1 MSDRIPQDFIDEL
14 VQRVDIGEIIGNRI
28 DIKKAGKEYKAN
40 CPFHGEK
47 TPSFTVSPEK
57 GFYHCFGCGAHG
69 TALGFLMEYERL
81 TFIEAI
87 EELAKVVG
95 IDVPKTKEDKIK
107 NKRNN
112 SLKELLSE
120 VSIHFTSNLSQSKEA
135 INYLK
140 NRGIDGKNAKNF
152 SLGFSNNSWSEILDK
167 FGSSEKNK
175 QRLLDA
181 GLIIKKDDGGFYDR
195 FRNRIMFP
203 IKDNRGDVLGFG
215 GRIIGNDD
223 PKYLNSPETTLFK
236 KGELLYALFE
246 SKEAINKTKSVII
259 VEGYTDVIALH
270 KYGFNNALA
279 TLGTATTEFHIRKMF
294 RTIDEITFCFDGDK
308 AGYKAALKAMELS
321 LPIIKTN
328 KEVNFLILEKGQD
341 PDEMMENNGPDA
353 FKTALSNAYSLD
365 QFLIEVMRDKYNIE
379 TVKGKANAIEDGM
392 SLLSKVKEG
401 IYKDLLIESFSTE
414 FKLNE
419 NQIKRFYEDK
429 NQKRS
434 AGKRFSKNRQNN
446 KKVELRPSLIKQAI
460 SILLHYPNLL
470 NNITIEDR
478 LNHINEKGIDILKK
492 IITLTQG
499 KDSIRLAT
507 ILEHFQDKKIRQHL
521 QNLSLETLIVR
532 ESEIQNEFQDILN
545 RLYILNNKTEMKV
558 LLKKASQNNLTK
570 LEKSRFIE
578 LSANIKIK

>member
-14 VQRVDIGEIIGNRI
+14 VQRVDIDEIIGNRI

-328 KEVNFLILEKGQD
+328 KEVNFLILDKGQD

-446 KKVELRPSLIKQAI
+446 KVELRPSLIKQAI

>member
-328 KEVNFLILEKGQD
+328 KEVNFLILDKGQD

-446 KKVELRPSLIKQAI
+446 KVELRPSLIKQAI

>member
-203 IKDNRGDVLGFG
+203 IKDNRGDILGFG
-215 GRIIGNDD
+215 GRIIGNDE

-328 KEVNFLILEKGQD
+328 KEVNFLILDKGQD

-446 KKVELRPSLIKQAI
+446 KVELRPSLIKQAI

>member
-14 VQRVDIGEIIGNRI
+14 VQRVDIDEIIGNRI

-203 IKDNRGDVLGFG
+203 IKDNRGDILGFG
-215 GRIIGNDD
+215 GRIIGNDE

-270 KYGFNNALA
+270 KYGFNNVLA

-294 RTIDEITFCFDGDK
+294 RTIDEIIFCFDGDK

-328 KEVNFLILEKGQD
+328 KEVNFLILDKGQD
-341 PDEMMENNGPDA
+341 PAEMMENNGPDD
-353 FKTALSNAYSLD
+353 FKTALKNAYSLD
-365 QFLIEVMRDKYNIE
+365 QFLIEVMRDNYNIE
-379 TVKGKANAIEDGM
+379 TVKGKANAIENGM

-401 IYKDLLIESFSTE
+401 IYKDLLIENFSNE
-414 FKLNE
+414 FKLNK
-419 NQIKRFYEDK
+419 NQIKRFYEDQ
-429 NQKRS
+429 NQKIS
-434 AGKRFSKNRQNN
+434 IGKRFSKNRQGN
-446 KKVELRPSLIKQAI
+446 KNAELRPSLIKQAI

-470 NNITIEDR
+470 KDVKIEDH
-478 LNHINEKGIDILKK
+478 LNHIDEKGIDILKK
-492 IITLTQG
+492 IIALTQS
-499 KDSIRLAT
+499 KDKIRLAT
-507 ILEHFQDKKIRQHL
+507 ILEHFQDKIIRQHL
-521 QNLSLETLIVR
+521 HNLSLETLMLK

-545 RLYILNNKTEMKV
+545 RLYTLNNKTEMKK
-558 LLKKASQNNLTK
+558 LLKKASQNNLSDI
-570 LEKSRFIE
+570 EKSRFIK
-578 LSANIKIK
+578 LSTNIKIK

>member
-434 AGKRFSKNRQNN
+434 AGKIFSKNRQNN

>member
-215 GRIIGNDD
+215 GRIIGNND

-294 RTIDEITFCFDGDK
+294 RTIDEIIFCFDGDK

-446 KKVELRPSLIKQAI
+446 KVELRPSLIKQAI

>member
-365 QFLIEVMRDKYNIE
+365 QFLIEVMRDRYNIE

>member
-446 KKVELRPSLIKQAI
+446 KVELRPSLIKQAI

>member
-321 LPIIKTN
+321 LPLVKTN

-365 QFLIEVMRDKYNIE
+365 QFLIEVMRDRYNIE

>member
-14 VQRVDIGEIIGNRI
+14 VQRVDIDEIIGNRI

-328 KEVNFLILEKGQD
+328 KEVNFLILDKGQD

>member
-446 KKVELRPSLIKQAI
+446 KVELRPSLIKQAI

-492 IITLTQG
+492 IIALTQG

>member
-87 EELAKVVG
+87 EELAKTVG
-95 IDVPKTKEDKIK
+95 VDVPKTKEDKIK
-107 NKRNN
+107 NKRNI

-120 VSIHFTSNLSQSKEA
+120 VSAHYTSNLSQSKEA

-140 NRGIDGKNAKNF
+140 DRGIDGKNAKYF
-152 SLGFSNNSWSEILDK
+152 SLGFSNNSWSEILDT
-167 FGSSEKNK
+167 FGTSEKDK
-175 QRLLDA
+175 QKLLDS

-215 GRIIGNDD
+215 GRIIGNDE
-223 PKYLNSPETTLFK
+223 PKYLNSPETALFR
-236 KGELLYALFE
+236 KGELLYGLFE
-246 SKEAINKTKSVII
+246 SKEGIGKTKSAII
-259 VEGYTDVIALH
+259 VEGYTDVIALQ
-270 KYGFNNALA
+270 KYGFNTALA
-279 TLGTATTEFHIRKMF
+279 TLGTATTEYHIRKMF

-328 KEVNFLILEKGQD
+328 KEVNFLILDKGQD

-446 KKVELRPSLIKQAI
+446 KVELRPSLIKQAI

>member
-294 RTIDEITFCFDGDK
+294 RTIDEIIFCFDGDK

-365 QFLIEVMRDKYNIE
+365 QFLIEVMRDRYNIE

-419 NQIKRFYEDK
+419 NQIKRFYENK

>member
-1 MSDRIPQDFIDEL
+1 MSDRIPQDFIDDL
-14 VQRVDIGEIIGNRI
+14 VQRIDIGEIIGNRI

-321 LPIIKTN
+321 LPLVKTN
-328 KEVNFLILEKGQD
+328 KEVNFLILKKGQD
-341 PDEMMENNGPDA
+341 PDEMIKSDGSDA
-353 FKTALSNAYSLD
+353 FNTALNNAYSLD
-365 QFLIEVMRDKYNIE
+365 QFLIEVMRDKYNTE

-401 IYKDLLIESFSTE
+401 IYKDLLIENFS
-414 FKLNE
+414 NE
-419 NQIKRFYEDK
+419 Y
-429 NQKRS
+429 
-434 AGKRFSKNRQNN
+434 
-446 KKVELRPSLIKQAI
+446 
-460 SILLHYPNLL
+460 
-470 NNITIEDR
+470 
-478 LNHINEKGIDILKK
+478 
-492 IITLTQG
+492 
-499 KDSIRLAT
+499 
-507 ILEHFQDKKIRQHL
+507 
-521 QNLSLETLIVR
+521 
-532 ESEIQNEFQDILN
+532 
-545 RLYILNNKTEMKV
+545 
-558 LLKKASQNNLTK
+558 
-570 LEKSRFIE
+570 
-578 LSANIKIK
+578 

>member
-328 KEVNFLILEKGQD
+328 KEVNFLILDKGQD
-341 PDEMMENNGPDA
+341 PAEMMENNGPDA

-446 KKVELRPSLIKQAI
+446 KVELRPSLIKQAI

>member
-492 IITLTQG
+492 IIALTQG

>member
-308 AGYKAALKAMELS
+308 AGYKAALKAMEIS

-365 QFLIEVMRDKYNIE
+365 QFLIEVMRDRYNIE

>member
-203 IKDNRGDVLGFG
+203 IKDNRGDILGFG
-215 GRIIGNDD
+215 GRIIGNDE

-294 RTIDEITFCFDGDK
+294 RTIDEIIFCFDGDK

-328 KEVNFLILEKGQD
+328 KEVNFLILDKGQD

-446 KKVELRPSLIKQAI
+446 KVELRPSLIKQAI

-545 RLYILNNKTEMKV
+545 RLYTLNNKTEMKK
-558 LLKKASQNNLTK
+558 LLKKASQNNLSDI
-570 LEKSRFIE
+570 EKSRFIK
-578 LSANIKIK
+578 LSTNIKIK

>member
-321 LPIIKTN
+321 LPIIKIN

-446 KKVELRPSLIKQAI
+446 KVELRPSLIKQAI

>member
-1 MSDRIPQDFIDEL
+1 MSDRIPQDFIDDL

-328 KEVNFLILEKGQD
+328 KEVNFLILDKGQD
-341 PDEMMENNGPDA
+341 PDEMMESNGPDA

-446 KKVELRPSLIKQAI
+446 KVELRPSLIKQAI

>member
-87 EELAKVVG
+87 EELAKTVG
-95 IDVPKTKEDKIK
+95 VDVPKTKEDKIK
-107 NKRNN
+107 NKRNI

-120 VSIHFTSNLSQSKEA
+120 VSAHYTSNLSQSKEA

-140 NRGIDGKNAKNF
+140 DRGIDGKNAKYF
-152 SLGFSNNSWSEILDK
+152 SLGFSNNSWSEILDT
-167 FGSSEKNK
+167 FGTSEKDK
-175 QRLLDA
+175 QKLFDS

-215 GRIIGNDD
+215 GRIIGNDE
-223 PKYLNSPETTLFK
+223 PKYLNSPETALFR
-236 KGELLYALFE
+236 KGELLYGLFE
-246 SKEAINKTKSVII
+246 SKEGIGKTKSAII
-259 VEGYTDVIALH
+259 VEGYTDVIALQ
-270 KYGFNNALA
+270 KYGFNTALA
-279 TLGTATTEFHIRKMF
+279 TLGTATTEYHIRKMF

-328 KEVNFLILEKGQD
+328 KEVNFLILDKGQD

-446 KKVELRPSLIKQAI
+446 KVELRPSLIKQAI

>member
-1 MSDRIPQDFIDEL
+1 MSDRIPQDFIDDL

-87 EELAKVVG
+87 EELAKTVG
-95 IDVPKTKEDKIK
+95 VDVPKTKEDKIK
-107 NKRNN
+107 NKRNI

-120 VSIHFTSNLSQSKEA
+120 VSAHYTSNLSQSKEA

-140 NRGIDGKNAKNF
+140 DRGIDGKNAKYF
-152 SLGFSNNSWSEILDK
+152 SLGFSNNSWSEILDT
-167 FGSSEKNK
+167 FGTSEKDK
-175 QRLLDA
+175 QKLLDS
-181 GLIIKKDDGGFYDR
+181 GLIIKKDNSGFYDR

-215 GRIIGNDD
+215 GRIIGNDE
-223 PKYLNSPETTLFK
+223 PKYLNSPETALFR
-236 KGELLYALFE
+236 KGELLYGLFE
-246 SKEAINKTKSVII
+246 SKEGIGKTKSAII
-259 VEGYTDVIALH
+259 VEGYTDVIALQ
-270 KYGFNNALA
+270 KYGFNTALA
-279 TLGTATTEFHIRKMF
+279 TLGTATTEYHIRKMF

-321 LPIIKTN
+321 LPLVKTN
-328 KEVNFLILEKGQD
+328 KEVNFLILKKGQD
-341 PDEMMENNGPDA
+341 PDEMIKSDGSDA
-353 FKTALSNAYSLD
+353 FNTSLNNAYSLD
-365 QFLIEVMRDKYNIE
+365 QFLIEVMRDKYNTE

-401 IYKDLLIESFSTE
+401 IYKDLLIENFSNE
-414 FKLNE
+414 YKLNE
-419 NQIKRFYEDK
+419 NQIKRFYEDT
-429 NQKRS
+429 NQKRDNS
-434 AGKRFSKNRQNN
+434 KRSFRNRPGN
-446 KKVELRPSLIKQAI
+446 KKLGLRPSLIKQAI
-460 SILLHYPNLL
+460 SILLHYPNILKD
-470 NNITIEDR
+470 IVVEDC
-478 LNHINEKGIDILKK
+478 LSHIDEKGIDILKE
-492 IITLTQG
+492 IINLTQG

-507 ILEHFQDKKIRQHL
+507 ILEHFQDKKTQQHL
-521 QNLSLETLIVR
+521 QNLSLETLMIK
-532 ESEIQNEFQDILN
+532 ESEIENEFRDILK
-545 RLYILNNKTEMKV
+545 RLYILSNKTEMKT
-558 LLKKASQNNLTK
+558 LMKKASQNNLTK
-570 LEKSRFIE
+570 LEKNRFIE

>member
-328 KEVNFLILEKGQD
+328 KEVNFLILDKGQD

>member
-365 QFLIEVMRDKYNIE
+365 QFLIEVMRDRYNIE

-446 KKVELRPSLIKQAI
+446 KVELRPSLIKQAI

>member
-87 EELAKVVG
+87 EELAKTVG
-95 IDVPKTKEDKIK
+95 VDVPKTKEDKIK
-107 NKRNN
+107 NKRNI

-120 VSIHFTSNLSQSKEA
+120 VSAHYTSNLSQSKEA

-140 NRGIDGKNAKNF
+140 DRGIDGKNAKYF
-152 SLGFSNNSWSEILDK
+152 SLGFSNNSWSEILDT
-167 FGSSEKNK
+167 FGTSENDK
-175 QRLLDA
+175 QKLFDS

-215 GRIIGNDD
+215 GRIIGNDE
-223 PKYLNSPETTLFK
+223 PKYLNSPETALFR
-236 KGELLYALFE
+236 KGELLYGLFE
-246 SKEAINKTKSVII
+246 SKEGIGKTKSAII
-259 VEGYTDVIALH
+259 VEGYTDVIALQ
-270 KYGFNNALA
+270 KYGFNTALA
-279 TLGTATTEFHIRKMF
+279 TLGTATTEYHIRKMF

-328 KEVNFLILEKGQD
+328 KEVNFLILDKGQD

-446 KKVELRPSLIKQAI
+446 KVELRPSLIKQAI

>member
-321 LPIIKTN
+321 LPIIKIN

>member
-308 AGYKAALKAMELS
+308 AGYKAALKAMEIS